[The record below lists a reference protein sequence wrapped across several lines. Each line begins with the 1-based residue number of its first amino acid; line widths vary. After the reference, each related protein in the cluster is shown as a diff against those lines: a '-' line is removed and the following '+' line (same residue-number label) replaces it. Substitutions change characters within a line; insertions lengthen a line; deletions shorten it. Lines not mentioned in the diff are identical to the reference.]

1 MATLTPPFVLID
13 ALGTKNITAERTEQ
27 FAQLLARAQEVA
39 PEACEVLLELK
50 EVLLRLEPS
59 CAEQWMAELT
69 KELPAYDLAEDPERQ
84 LKIRTVLSEMFVRT
98 ILDQLKPVLN
108 ELNEMVDLNDGKPM
122 DNDDPIL
129 AQLLA
134 QKMSFKWQPILDFYT
149 KAKVLTPVT
158 QKELNKTMAA
168 IKNFHEISRRTKQK
182 IQNEAA
188 AKARHL
194 NARAKRKKR

>member
-1 MATLTPPFVLID
+1 MANLKPPFALID
-13 ALGTKNITAERTEQ
+13 ALGSKNITAERTEQ
-27 FAQLLARAQEVA
+27 FAQLLARAQKVDSEIGVT
-39 PEACEVLLELK
+39 LLELK

-59 CAEQWMAELT
+59 YAEQWMAELT

-122 DNDDPIL
+122 DNDDPVIER
-129 AQLLA
+129 LLT
-134 QKMSFKWQPILDFYT
+134 QKMSYKWYPILEFFT
-149 KAKVLTPVT
+149 KAKVLTPGS
-158 QKELNKTMAA
+158 QNEFNLLISA
-168 IKNFHEISRRTKQK
+168 IKNFHELSRRTNHK

>member
-1 MATLTPPFVLID
+1 MANLKPPFALID
-13 ALGTKNITAERTEQ
+13 ALGSKNITDERTEQ
-27 FAQLLARAQEVA
+27 FAQLLARAQEVDSEIG
-39 PEACEVLLELK
+39 EALLELK

-59 CAEQWMAELT
+59 YAEKWMAELT

-84 LKIRTVLSEMFVRT
+84 LKIRIVLSEMFVRT

-158 QKELNKTMAA
+158 QKELNRSCYKLKLHQIGASSN
-168 IKNFHEISRRTKQK
+168 IRTGLS
-182 IQNEAA
+182 IVC
-188 AKARHL
+188 
-194 NARAKRKKR
+194 